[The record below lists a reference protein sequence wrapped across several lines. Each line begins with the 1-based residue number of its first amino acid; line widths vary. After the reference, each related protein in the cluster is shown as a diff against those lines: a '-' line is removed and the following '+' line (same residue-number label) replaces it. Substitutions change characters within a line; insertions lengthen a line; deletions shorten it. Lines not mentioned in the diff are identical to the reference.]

1 MADEGVPDGQAPE
14 GVSAPTGAD
23 DDAVIQAAATLRIR
37 QIEIAGFKSFRDR
50 VVLRFPTG
58 VTGIVG
64 PNGCGKSNVVD
75 AIRWVLGE
83 QSAKRLRGH
92 EMEDVIFAGSDRG
105 SAVGMAQVSIVFETD
120 GLPMDQFS
128 LLKESGH
135 PLGSSSG
142 PAEIMVTRRYLRSG
156 ESEYL
161 MNGVQCRLRDI
172 TELFLGTGLG
182 GRAYAIIEQGRV
194 ERLVSAKPEELRLF
208 IEEAA
213 GTTLYRSR
221 RQVAERKME
230 RTRENLSRVLDILRE
245 VERQLA
251 TLRRQAKR
259 AEQFK
264 TLQAEAATLDLS
276 LSARERARM
285 VAELAVLNERRAELQ
300 AQQAELTASLDGLE
314 KERQAARDH
323 EAAAMSQIQQTQT
336 AAFEAQSASESCRY
350 ETARLEGR
358 IAELISQASTVEQEL
373 ASASEQQASANGECV
388 IAENDV
394 QTASAAIEVSERELG
409 VKELESTRLTGEQ
422 QVLTQDL
429 DATKNDLV
437 RALTEEAEVRNQR
450 AAQQRRRE
458 EESERCGRLHEMLD
472 ALVVREQEAL
482 SRTDEAERRVVET
495 QGRLEQ
501 LEGTKRVRA
510 DELRGALAERASWE
524 VSLDGVKDGLARVRS
539 RRDSLREL
547 ELSHATYGEGV
558 RAVLSASS
566 TDEALGLVAEI
577 LEIPED
583 LERAVAAVLGESLQA
598 VVMRDETAASQA
610 VQALRR
616 AAAGRATCVPRAA
629 RTVAPGALVP
639 GGGQRLIDLVRV
651 RAGYEDVAESVLGH
665 ILLTEDLGSALAL
678 WRQSDAGWTL
688 VTRSGERVDPSG
700 AITGGS
706 EPSGEILLT
715 QRRELRALDGE
726 VEQRDQD
733 LQAAVR
739 RQEELG
745 ALVATREEALVE
757 VDAELGQMTVAAVGA
772 EKDVQRA
779 RHEVQ
784 ETQTQ
789 REAGQSELDDAR
801 SCLDACE
808 EELTRL
814 AVDLESAEGRR
825 GTLEEAVGVLEQR
838 FTSVIAA
845 VAQAQ
850 AQATDYR
857 IALAGERTRRE
868 GLLAAIERLRR
879 TGEEAG
885 LRVRALQERQRGDAE
900 SLEGSRTALAEAQ
913 GRSEGLALGVSEAA
927 ERVEAA
933 QRTSTEARAAAEGVE
948 RRAGELQTD
957 LDRIRTDGGLF
968 DVQLAEQ
975 RLALRHLEEKVR
987 AQYERELADLEV
999 DETGDVE
1006 VQEERLEYLRKRI
1019 ASMGEV
1025 NVAALGEVAELDE
1038 RQRFLETQRGDLEQA
1053 LEDLRRTINRLNR
1066 TSRTKFRETFDQVD
1080 ATFRE
1085 VFPKLFA
1092 GGKAQLR
1099 LTDETQIL
1107 ESGVEILV
1115 QLPGKRVGALALL
1128 SGGEKALT
1136 AVSLIFSLFLISP
1149 SPFCFLDE
1157 VDAPLDDANI
1167 GRFNAMV
1174 REMSAHSQFILITHN
1189 KRTMEVAE
1197 TLYGVTMEEPG
1208 VSEVVSVR
1216 LPD

>member
-1 MADEGVPDGQAPE
+1 MTEEGIPDGEAPE
-14 GVSAPTGAD
+14 GAMVQTAD
-23 DDAVIQAAATLRIR
+23 DDEAVAPPASATLRIR

-83 QSAKRLRGH
+83 QSAKRLRGT
-92 EMEDVIFAGSDRG
+92 EMEDVIFAGGDRG

-128 LLKESGH
+128 MLKEAGH
-135 PLGSSSG
+135 PLGSSG
-142 PAEIMVTRRYLRSG
+142 PSEIMVTRRYLRSG

-161 MNGVQCRLRDI
+161 MNGVPCRLRDI

-230 RTRENLSRVLDILRE
+230 RTKENLSRVLDILRE

-251 TLRRQAKR
+251 SLRRQAKR

-285 VAELAVLNERRAELQ
+285 TTELGVLTERRAELQ
-300 AQQAELTASLDGLE
+300 KQQAELTTSLEGLE

-323 EAAAMSQIQQTQT
+323 EAAAMGQIQEAQTS
-336 AAFEAQSASESCRY
+336 AFEAQSASESCRY

-358 IAELISQASTVEQEL
+358 IAELTSQASTVEQEL
-373 ASASEQQASANGECV
+373 ATAREQQASANAECV
-388 IAENDV
+388 VAEDGV
-394 QTASAAIEVSERELG
+394 RTTAAAIELSEREFAA
-409 VKELESTRLTGEQ
+409 KEIEIARLAGEQ
-422 QVLTQDL
+422 KVLTEDL

-437 RALTEEAEVRNQR
+437 RALTEEAEIRNQR

-458 EESERCGRLHEMLD
+458 EESERCGRLREMLD

-495 QGRLEQ
+495 QGRIEQ
-501 LEGTKRVRA
+501 LEGTKRTRA
-510 DELRGALAERASWE
+510 DELRSALAERASWE

-566 TDEALGLVAEI
+566 TDEALGIVAEI

-598 VVMRDETAASQA
+598 VIMCDETAASQA

-629 RTVAPGALVP
+629 RTAAPTAIP
-639 GGGQRLIDLVRV
+639 GGQRLIDLVRV
-651 RAGYEDVAESVLGH
+651 RAGYEEVAEAVLGR
-665 ILLTEDLGSALAL
+665 ILLTDDLGSALAL
-678 WRQSDAGWTL
+678 WRQVDVGWTL
-688 VTRSGERVDPSG
+688 VTRSGERIDPSG

-745 ALVATREEALVE
+745 ALVSTREAALAE
-757 VDAELGQMTVAAVGA
+757 VDAALGQMTVAAVGA

-779 RHEVQ
+779 RHDVQ
-784 ETQTQ
+784 ETQAQ
-789 REAGQSELDDAR
+789 REAGQGELDDAR
-801 SCLDACE
+801 TCLEASEQDLA
-808 EELTRL
+808 RL
-814 AVDLESAEGRR
+814 ATDLESAGGRR
-825 GTLEEAVGVLEQR
+825 GTLEEAVGVLDER
-838 FTSVIAA
+838 FSAVLAA
-845 VAQAQ
+845 LARVQAE
-850 AQATDYR
+850 ATDYR
-857 IALAGERTRRE
+857 IGLAGERTRLE
-868 GLLAAIERLRR
+868 GLTATIERLRR

-885 LRVRALQERQRGDAE
+885 HRVTALMERQRSDAE
-900 SLEGSRTALAEAQ
+900 SLESSRTALAEAQ
-913 GRSEGLALGVSEAA
+913 GRSEGLAQGVSEAA
-927 ERVEAA
+927 ARVEAA

-948 RRAGELQTD
+948 RSAGEFQTG
-957 LDRIRTDGGLF
+957 LDRVRTDGGLF

-975 RLALRHLEEKVR
+975 RLALRHLEENVR
-987 AQYERELADLEV
+987 AQYQRELADLEV
-999 DETGDVE
+999 DESGDVE
-1006 VQEERLEYLRKRI
+1006 VQEERLAYLRTRI

-1025 NVAALGEVAELDE
+1025 NVAALGEVAELEE

-1053 LEDLRRTINRLNR
+1053 LEDLRRTITRLNR

-1115 QLPGKRVGALALL
+1115 QLPGKRVGALGLL

-1136 AVSLIFSLFLISP
+1136 AVSIIFSLFLISP

-1174 REMSAHSQFILITHN
+1174 QEMSAHSQFILITHN